1 MLDRLTPDPGSR
13 RRPKRVGRG
22 PGSTVGKTA
31 GRGIKGQGH
40 RSAGEEVPL
49 YFEGGQNSLVRRIP
63 KRGFTNIHAVP
74 VAAVNL
80 RDLARLGDGATVDLA
95 ELISKRLVRP
105 GSTIVKVLAEGESPK
120 NLTLK
125 VHRVSKAAREKI
137 EAAGGSIELVAIPSK
152 NSKKATKTKES
163 SA

>member
-1 MLDRLTPDPGSR
+1 MLDRLSPDPGSR
-13 RRPKRVGRG
+13 RPPKRVGRG

-63 KRGFTNIHAVP
+63 KRGFHNIHAVP
-74 VAAVNL
+74 VAAVNV
-80 RDLARLGDGATVDLA
+80 RDLARLGDGASVDLESLVA
-95 ELISKRLVRP
+95 RRLVRR
-105 GSTIVKVLAEGESPK
+105 GSTIVKILGEGESPK
-120 NLTLK
+120 NLNVK
-125 VHRVSKAAREKI
+125 VHRVSASARQKI
-137 EAAGGSIELVAIPSK
+137 EAAGGTVELVPVP
-152 NSKKATKTKES
+152 KKKGR

>member
-95 ELISKRLVRP
+95 ELISKRLQ
-105 GSTIVKVLAEGESPK
+105 
-120 NLTLK
+120 
-125 VHRVSKAAREKI
+125 VHRVSNAAREKI